1 MSTVLTLPLQV
12 LPLEI
17 TAPDL
22 DYRILAP
29 FLLVFAG
36 ACLGVLVEALAP
48 RPLRRTVQLVLTAVT
63 VVGALGA
70 TLLNWSAGRTGLAAV
85 DSLAVDGPTYFMWTI
100 LLVFGA
106 VSIMTFGEQRVG
118 SAFAAQAATVPGSQA
133 ERQAIESRVEHTEV
147 FPLALFALSGMMLFP
162 ASNDLL
168 TMFVALEI
176 LSLPLYLLCGL
187 ARRRR
192 LLSQESAL
200 KYFLLGALSSAIF
213 LYGVALLYGYAG
225 SFQLSAIDDTL
236 RAGGQSSG
244 LLLAG
249 MGLLGIGLLF
259 KFGAVPFHSW
269 TPDVYAGAPTPVTG
283 FMAACTKIAAAGALL
298 RVFYVALGA
307 DRWDWQ
313 PLMSIIAVATM
324 ALGSVLAIT
333 QTDVKRMLAYS
344 SIAHAGFIMTAFVGA
359 SQAGTGA
366 PGGSLTSVSSILF
379 YLVAYGAATIGA
391 FALIT
396 TVRDTTGEATLLSSW
411 VGLGQRSP
419 LAAVVFSIFLLSFA
433 GIPLT
438 SGFIGKWTVFA
449 AAWNGGAHWL
459 VAVAV
464 VISVVAAY
472 FYIRVIVMMFFSD
485 PEAAASDDAAT
496 AGAGTGGLLT
506 LERTAQVVR
515 PQITTIV
522 AVGVGL
528 VATVALGVFPGP
540 LLDLAQHAGEFIR

>member
-1 MSTVLTLPLQV
+1 MSSVSGAPGLV
-12 LPLEI
+12 ALEF
-17 TAPDL
+17 TAPNL
-22 DYRILAP
+22 EYGLLAP
-29 FLLVFAG
+29 FLVVFAG
-36 ACLGVLVEALAP
+36 ACLGILVEALAP
-48 RPLRRTVQLVLTAVT
+48 RPARRPAQLVLTAVVLLVALVAT
-63 VVGALGA
+63 VR
-70 TLLNWSAGRTGLAAV
+70 NWAAGRVSLAAV
-85 DSLAVDGPTYFMWTI
+85 DALSVDRPTYFMWTT
-100 LLVFGA
+100 LLVLGA
-106 VSIMTFGEQRVG
+106 VSILTFGEQRGG

-133 ERQAIESRVEHTEV
+133 ERQAVERRIEHTEV
-147 FPLALFALSGMMLFP
+147 FPLALFALSGMLLFP
-162 ASNDLL
+162 AANDLI

-192 LLSQESAL
+192 LLSQEAAL

-225 SFQLSAIDDTL
+225 SFRLSAIDAAL
-236 RAGGQSSG
+236 RSGTGSSG

-249 MGLLGIGLLF
+249 MGLLAIGLLF

-313 PLMSIIAVATM
+313 PMMAIVAVATM
-324 ALGSVLAIT
+324 AVGSLLAIT

-366 PGGSLTSVSSILF
+366 PAGSLTSISSVLF

-391 FALIT
+391 FALVT
-396 TVRDTTGEATLLSSW
+396 MVRDASGEATLLSSW
-411 VGLGQRSP
+411 VGLGRRSP
-419 LAAVVFSIFLLSFA
+419 AAACVFSLFMLSFA

-438 SGFIGKWTVFA
+438 SGFIGKWAVFA
-449 AAWNGGAHWL
+449 AAWTGGSRWL
-459 VAVAV
+459 VVVAV
-464 VISVVAAY
+464 VISVVAAF
-472 FYIRVIVMMFFSD
+472 FYIRVIVLMFFTE
-485 PEAAASDDAAT
+485 PDATTSGRALVGEDAVT
-496 AGAGTGGLLT
+496 
-506 LERTAQVVR
+506 VVR
-515 PQITTIV
+515 PQFPTML
-522 AVGVGL
+522 AVGVG
-528 VATVALGVFPGP
+528 VTVTVALGVFPGP
-540 LLDLAQHAGEFIR
+540 LLDLAQQAGEFIR